1 MDDPWA
7 SAYPANWGGRVRL
20 RLGNGSELTAERTDA
35 KGDPEAPLSRN
46 EMIEK
51 AAMLLRHGGIEN
63 PKPLIDAIL
72 GLAAS
77 AALPDL
83 ALV

>member
-1 MDDPWA
+1 
-7 SAYPANWGGRVRL
+7 
-20 RLGNGSELTAERTDA
+20 
-35 KGDPEAPLSRN
+35 
-46 EMIEK
+46 
-51 AAMLLRHGGIEN
+51 MLLRHGGIEN

-83 ALV
+83 TLT